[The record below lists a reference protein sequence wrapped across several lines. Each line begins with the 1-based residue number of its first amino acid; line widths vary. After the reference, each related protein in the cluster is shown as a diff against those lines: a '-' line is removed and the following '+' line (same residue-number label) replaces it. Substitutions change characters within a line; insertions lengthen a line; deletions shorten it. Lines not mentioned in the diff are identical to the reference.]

1 MGNDKE
7 DDEISDNDNEELI
20 GYWFNCAGVMGMG
33 VIPQM
38 PQMPPM
44 KPTSD
49 PSGPKKV
56 KQFFCMSAYL
66 I

>member
-1 MGNDKE
+1 
-7 DDEISDNDNEELI
+7 
-20 GYWFNCAGVMGMG
+20 MG

-44 KPTSD
+44 KPGSD

-56 KQFFCMSAYL
+56 KHCLSVHLHIQF
-66 I
+66 